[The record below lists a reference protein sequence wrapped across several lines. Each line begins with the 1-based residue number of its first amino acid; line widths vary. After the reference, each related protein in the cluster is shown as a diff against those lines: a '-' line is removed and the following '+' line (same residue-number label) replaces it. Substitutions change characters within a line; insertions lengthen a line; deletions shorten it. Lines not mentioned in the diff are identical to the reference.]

1 MKHFFYLF
9 NIVFLSLFVTTLQAQ
24 NLGCSLKAPKNLTV
38 TNITSNSAVANWTL
52 VTNAIAYDV
61 EVVDVLTKT
70 VVFKIDANT
79 SPVNLTGLAPNT
91 LYEVRV
97 TPACVGGSLGSPAVA
112 RFVTM
117 GIIIEDDV
125 VQLQNPP
132 KDELCGCS
140 ATIKTIIK
148 AQNWIT
154 DKEGC
159 EGYLILING
168 YRLWIKKDNN
178 TVSVCSANCQKT
190 IVPVSVKASSVANSA
205 GIYCPS
211 LLVKIG
217 SSNIAH
223 ISFDIGRFEIKPLS
237 SKTSVEIRQ
246 CNAVCT
252 TPIIKVLSKSASD
265 NVSEI
270 IDEEDLSDI
279 TVFENDFEVYPSMV
293 QDLLQIKYN
302 NVEEGTTFTILNLN
316 GQHIAA
322 FKASSE
328 QDLILYEA
336 SSLRNGMYVVIMQM
350 PNGERKVKR
359 FFK

>member
-1 MKHFFYLF
+1 M
-9 NIVFLSLFVTTLQAQ
+9 SLFVTTLQAQ
-24 NLGCSLKAPKNLTV
+24 NSGCSLKAPKNLTV
-38 TNITSNSAVANWTL
+38 TNITSNSAIANWTL

-61 EVVDVLTKT
+61 EVVDVITKK
-70 VVFKIDANT
+70 VVFKKKVDAP
-79 SPVNLTGLAPNT
+79 PVDLTGLAPNT
-91 LYEVRV
+91 LYEARV
-97 TPACVGGSLGSPAVA
+97 SPACVGGSLGAPAIA
-112 RFVTM
+112 SFVTM

-125 VQLQNPP
+125 VQFQNPP
-132 KDELCGCS
+132 KDDFCGCS
-140 ATIKTIIK
+140 ATIKKIIK

-154 DKEGC
+154 GKEGC

-168 YRLWIKKDNN
+168 YKLWIKKNN
-178 TVSVCSANCQKT
+178 NKVSVCTANCQKT
-190 IVPVSVKASSVANSA
+190 AVSVSVSVSASSVVNSA
-205 GIYCPS
+205 GICCSS

-217 SSNIAH
+217 ASDIAH
-223 ISFDIGRFEIKPLS
+223 ISFDIGRFEINPLS
-237 SKTSVEIRQ
+237 NNTSVEIRQ
-246 CNAVCT
+246 CKAVCT
-252 TPIIKVLSKSASD
+252 TPTKSVLNKSASD

-270 IDEEDLSDI
+270 IDEDDLSDI

-316 GQHIAA
+316 GQLIAD

-336 SSLRNGMYVVIMQM
+336 SSLKNGMYIVIMQM

>member
-24 NLGCSLKAPKNLTV
+24 NSGCSLKAPKNLTV

-61 EVVDVLTKT
+61 EVIDVVTKK
-70 VVFKIDANT
+70 VVFKIDAKAP
-79 SPVNLTGLAPNT
+79 PVNLIGLAPNT

-97 TPACVGGSLGSPAVA
+97 SPACVGGYLGSPAIA
-112 RFVTM
+112 RFVTK

-125 VQLQNPP
+125 VQFQNPP
-132 KDELCGCS
+132 KDDFCGCS

-148 AQNWIT
+148 AQKWT
-154 DKEGC
+154 TGEGC

-168 YRLWIKKDNN
+168 YKLWIKKDNN
-178 TVSVCSANCQKT
+178 TVSVCSANCQKP
-190 IVPVSVKASSVANSA
+190 IVPVSVEASSVANSA

-217 SSNIAH
+217 GSDIAH

-237 SKTSVEIRQ
+237 SKTSVEIRP
-246 CNAVCT
+246 CKAVCT
-252 TPIIKVLSKSASD
+252 TPIIKVLNKSASD

-270 IDEEDLSDI
+270 IDEADLSDI
-279 TVFENDFEVYPSMV
+279 TVFENDFEVYPSVV

-316 GQHIAA
+316 GQLIAD

-336 SSLRNGMYVVIMQM
+336 SSLKNGMYIVIMQM
-350 PNGERKVKR
+350 PNGDRKVKR